1 MSVPASCDT
10 SRFLR
15 SAREWQPDRSC
26 SGRAYAEK
34 ALSRGHQ
41 IFVQVK
47 DEAAATALHDS
58 LWTFREASFLPHA
71 IAGTDDG
78 EPLVIGWD
86 DPPTE
91 HDDVLINTT
100 GVVPGH
106 FARFG
111 RLAEIVAPDAA
122 TLEASRE
129 AWRFIGTGATPLP
142 NMICRSTDYC
152 LQGTSTS

>member
-1 MSVPASCDT
+1 MTQVDFYVLPEHGSLTGYAAV
-10 SRFLR
+10 
-15 SAREWQPDRSC
+15 
-26 SGRAYAEK
+26 GRIAEK

-41 IFVQVK
+41 IFVQVA

-58 LWTFREASFLPHA
+58 LWTFRTESFLPHA
-71 IAGTDDG
+71 IVGNDDG

-86 DPPTE
+86 DPSLE

-100 GVVPGH
+100 GAVPGH

-122 TLEASRE
+122 TIEASRE
-129 AWRFIGTGATPLP
+129 AWRFYRDRGYPLAKHDL
-142 NMICRSTDYC
+142 S
-152 LQGTSTS
+152 

>member
-1 MSVPASCDT
+1 MTQVDFYVLPENGSLTAHAAV
-10 SRFLR
+10 
-15 SAREWQPDRSC
+15 
-26 SGRAYAEK
+26 GRIAEK

-47 DEAAATALHDS
+47 DEAAAIRLHES

-71 IAGTDDG
+71 IAGQDDD

-86 DPPTE
+86 DPPVE

-100 GVVPGH
+100 GAVPGH
-106 FARFG
+106 FARFS

-122 TLEASRE
+122 TIAASRE
-129 AWRFIGTGATPLP
+129 AWRFYRDRGYPLAKHDL
-142 NMICRSTDYC
+142 S
-152 LQGTSTS
+152 

>member
-1 MSVPASCDT
+1 MTQVDFYVLPENGSLTAHAAV
-10 SRFLR
+10 
-15 SAREWQPDRSC
+15 
-26 SGRAYAEK
+26 GRIAEK

-47 DEAAATALHDS
+47 DEAAAIRLHER

-71 IAGTDDG
+71 IAGQDDG

-86 DPPTE
+86 DPPVE

-100 GVVPGH
+100 GAVPGH
-106 FARFG
+106 FARFS

-122 TLEASRE
+122 TIAASRE
-129 AWRFIGTGATPLP
+129 AWRFYRDRGYPLAKHDL
-142 NMICRSTDYC
+142 S
-152 LQGTSTS
+152 

>member
-1 MSVPASCDT
+1 MTQVDFYVLPENGSLTAHAAV
-10 SRFLR
+10 
-15 SAREWQPDRSC
+15 
-26 SGRAYAEK
+26 GRIAEK

-47 DEAAATALHDS
+47 DEAAAIRLHES

-71 IAGTDDG
+71 IVGKDDG
-78 EPLVIGWD
+78 EPLVIGWGE
-86 DPPTE
+86 PPLV

-100 GVVPGH
+100 GAVPGH

-122 TLEASRE
+122 TIDASRE
-129 AWRFIGTGATPLP
+129 AWRFYRDRGYPLAKHDL
-142 NMICRSTDYC
+142 S
-152 LQGTSTS
+152 

>member
-1 MSVPASCDT
+1 M
-10 SRFLR
+10 
-15 SAREWQPDRSC
+15 
-26 SGRAYAEK
+26 GRIAEK

-41 IFVQVK
+41 IFVQVN

-86 DPPTE
+86 EPPSE

-100 GVVPGH
+100 GAVPGH

-122 TLEASRE
+122 TLDALRE
-129 AWRFIGTGATPLP
+129 AWRFYRDRGYPLAKHDL
-142 NMICRSTDYC
+142 S
-152 LQGTSTS
+152 